1 MLVLRFAAIVLAVA
15 AIIFV
20 AVDAQD
26 SGQTFV
32 DPQNS
37 ARAEVGVAPLAWDDT
52 VVRRPG
58 YYNCSDNSCSAT
70 GGSCRQYTQVVWE
83 NTTRVGC
90 ATVTCDAQQGTF
102 VVCDYDPLGNLVGER
117 PYAGCGQFNRS
128 AQSSPQDL
136 ISLQNALR
144 AGLGVGML
152 SWDSTLAA
160 YAEAYAEKRKTD
172 CQKIPSDGPYGE
184 NIFQGPQAPVPR
196 MRSSP
201 GSERSRTTTARPTNA
216 RVGKPA
222 ASTPSSSGQI
232 RRESAVR
239 LCERNL

>member
-58 YYNCSDNSCSAT
+58 VQQLGRREAVLQLQ
-70 GGSCRQYTQVVWE
+70 RQLVQRHR
-83 NTTRVGC
+83 RVLQ
-90 ATVTCDAQQGTF
+90 AVH
-102 VVCDYDPLGNLVGER
+102 P
-117 PYAGCGQFNRS
+117 